1 MRGQVSFGRRGAAS
15 GPAAMVSAGPNLL
28 VEPIAPQEDRAF
40 GRVPWATLTILAL
53 LGVAF
58 LLELT
63 DAPGNQ
69 AKAINLATLIHLGG
83 VGRELVIQDG
93 QVWRLLTAPWLH
105 GGTAHITGNAVALL
119 MFGILLEPIIGW
131 RWLTAVY
138 TLGGL
143 AGSIASISL
152 HEGFVVSV
160 GASGAIVALMGCA
173 AMVSFHPASYDR
185 RKQIWRMCL
194 IGGVPALLP
203 MSASNHV
210 DYSAHT
216 GGAFLGILAGCFL
229 VLAWNGRKA
238 RPPLQGAAMAVGLAL
253 GLVGLGALG
262 VAAALP
268 PAKLANLGTPGL
280 IPVDQ
285 LSLPT
290 EERMRRAG
298 ELVSDYPD
306 DPRGHALMAVV
317 WAKRGG
323 AGAAELEL
331 QKALASP
338 LLHAPEIPPDLERQM
353 RVMLLGNQI
362 GQKEFDAA
370 RQTAASL
377 CPAAASLDPSV
388 QQALTAMRA
397 CNKP

>member
-15 GPAAMVSAGPNLL
+15 GPAAMVSSDPNVLVGPS
-28 VEPIAPQEDRAF
+28 APQGDRAF

-63 DAPGNQ
+63 DAPGGQ

-83 VGRELVIQDG
+83 VSRDLVIQDG

-105 GGTAHITGNAVALL
+105 VGTAHILGNAVALL
-119 MFGILLEPIIGW
+119 MFGLLLEPIIGW

-138 TLGGL
+138 GLGGL
-143 AGSIASISL
+143 AGSLASVTL

-160 GASGAIVALMGCA
+160 GASWAIVALMGCA
-173 AMVSFHPASYDR
+173 AMVSLHPASHER

-203 MSASNHV
+203 MSASSHT

-216 GGAFLGILAGCFL
+216 GGAVLGIVAGCVL
-229 VLAWNGRKA
+229 VLAWNGRRL
-238 RPPLQGAAMAVGLAL
+238 RPPLQGAAMAVGLTI
-253 GLVGLGALG
+253 GLAGLGALG
-262 VAAALP
+262 AAVALP
-268 PAKLANLGTPGL
+268 AARLPNRGTPGL
-280 IPVDQ
+280 IPLDQ
-285 LSLPT
+285 TSLPT
-290 EERMRRAG
+290 EERMRRAA
-298 ELVSDYPD
+298 EFVSDYPD

-323 AGAAELEL
+323 TGAAELEL
-331 QKALASP
+331 KKALASP

-362 GQKEFDAA
+362 EQKEFDSA

-377 CPAAASLDPSV
+377 CPAAATLDPSV
-388 QQALTAMRA
+388 QQALKALRA
-397 CNKP
+397 CDKR